1 MRWLSCAAYPAVAVA
16 QMGTFQLDD
25 GLGDMEEGIKIMQA
39 GSRQA
44 TETPSDPWQ
53 AISRICNSL
62 LETTFLM
69 LITEDNSCIA
79 VPHIASCRLPL
90 DTLAPL
96 LIHGVLS
103 SAGDRL
109 TTTTTNP
116 TVLQG
121 ASSGCTTS
129 PFGMCLRISCCI

>member
-1 MRWLSCAAYPAVAVA
+1 MCHISSSCSGSDGY
-16 QMGTFQLDD
+16 FQLDD
-25 GLGDMEEGIKIMQA
+25 GLGDMGEGIKRMHA

-44 TETPSDPWQ
+44 TETPSDPRE

-69 LITEDNSCIA
+69 LITEDDSCIA
-79 VPHIASCRLPL
+79 VPQTAPCRLPL
-90 DTLAPL
+90 DILSPL

-103 SAGDRL
+103 STGDRL
-109 TTTTTNP
+109 ATTTTNP
-116 TVLQG
+116 TVLQE

-129 PFGMCLRISCCI
+129 QFGMCLRISCCI